1 MSQNRSRIPVL
12 NNEYMKLQERE
23 RMIQERRKKGLR
35 RRLAVFF
42 IFAAIVSF
50 TFIKAIQ
57 AQESMLAEK
66 MEQLERLEETSKQL
80 KEKEKYLEEEIIKLQ
95 DEEYLGKYV
104 RKELLLSED
113 GEIIFT
119 VPEDEE

>member
-42 IFAAIVSF
+42 IFATIVSF

-57 AQESMLAEK
+57 AQESMIAEK

>member
-66 MEQLERLEETSKQL
+66 MEQLERLEKTSKQL

>member
-23 RMIQERRKKGLR
+23 RMIQERRKKGLQ

-42 IFAAIVSF
+42 IFATIVSF

-66 MEQLERLEETSKQL
+66 MEQLERLEKTSKQL

>member
-35 RRLAVFF
+35 RRLAAFF
-42 IFAAIVSF
+42 IFAFIVSF

-57 AQESMLAEK
+57 AQQSMLAEK

-80 KEKEKYLEEEIIKLQ
+80 EEKQKYLEEEIIKLQ

>member
-35 RRLAVFF
+35 RRLATFF
-42 IFAAIVSF
+42 IFAFIVSF

-57 AQESMLAEK
+57 AQQSMLAEK

-80 KEKEKYLEEEIIKLQ
+80 EEKQKYLEEEIIKLQ

>member
-1 MSQNRSRIPVL
+1 MSQNRSSIPVL

-42 IFAAIVSF
+42 IFATIVSF

-57 AQESMLAEK
+57 AQESMIAEK

-80 KEKEKYLEEEIIKLQ
+80 EEKEKYLEEEIIKLQ

-119 VPEDEE
+119 VLEDEE

>member
-57 AQESMLAEK
+57 AQESMIAEK

>member
-1 MSQNRSRIPVL
+1 MSQNRSSIPVL

>member
-42 IFAAIVSF
+42 IFATIVSF

-80 KEKEKYLEEEIIKLQ
+80 EEKEKYLEEEIIKLQ

>member
-42 IFAAIVSF
+42 IFATIVSF

>member
-80 KEKEKYLEEEIIKLQ
+80 EEKEKYLEEEIIKLQ

>member
-57 AQESMLAEK
+57 AQESMIAEK

-80 KEKEKYLEEEIIKLQ
+80 EEKEKYLEEEIIKLQ